1 MNYRM
6 NQTLEQKKHR
16 LLIVLSGLFLT
27 NAILAEMIGVK
38 IFSGEGTLGFEPA
51 GLNILGFTMDF
62 NLTAGAII
70 WPVVF
75 ITSDLINEYFGK
87 PGVKRI
93 SYLAAFFIAYCFIV
107 IFLTMK
113 LPPAQWWLDA
123 NNQDAQGNYFNMDFA
138 FNKILGQG
146 QRIIIGSLVAFLVS
160 QLVDVFVFQKLRKV
174 TGQKMLWLRATGS
187 TLVSQF
193 IDSFVVLYIAFSGVF
208 PNQQIL
214 AIGITNY
221 IYKFSVAILL
231 TPVIYLGHYLI
242 DRYLGKENAEKLS
255 EEAAQGS
262 KSFL

>member
-1 MNYRM
+1 M
-6 NQTLEQKKHR
+6 TLDQKKNR
-16 LLIVLSGLFLT
+16 LFVILAGIFLT
-27 NAILAEMIGVK
+27 NAIIAELIGVK
-38 IFSGEGTLGFEPA
+38 IFSGENTLGFTPA
-51 GLNILGFTMDF
+51 HLNILGFTMDF
-62 NLTAGAII
+62 NLTAGAVI

-93 SYLAAFFIAYCFIV
+93 SYLAAFFIAYSFVV

-123 NNQDAQGNYFNMDFA
+123 NNQDAEGNYFNMDFA

-146 QRIIIGSLVAFLVS
+146 QRIIIGSLAAFLIS
-160 QLVDVFVFQKLRKV
+160 QLVDVFVFQKLRKI

-193 IDSFVVLYIAFSGVF
+193 IDSFVVLYIAFFGVF
-208 PNQQIL
+208 SGQQII

-242 DRYLGKENAEKLS
+242 DQYLGKENAQQIS
-255 EEAAQGS
+255 EEAAKES
-262 KSFL
+262 NSFL